1 MAFFDVDNAD
11 SFARLLYY
19 IILASVIAFALTVVL
34 FIL

>member
-1 MAFFDVDNAD
+1 MALFDTDNAD

-19 IILASVIAFALTVVL
+19 IILASVIAFVLTVVI